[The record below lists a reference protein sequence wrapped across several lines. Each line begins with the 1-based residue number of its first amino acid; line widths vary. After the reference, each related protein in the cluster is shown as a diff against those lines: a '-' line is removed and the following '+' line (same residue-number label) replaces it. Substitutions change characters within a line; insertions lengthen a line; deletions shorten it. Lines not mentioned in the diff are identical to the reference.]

1 MFRKMRYQAA
11 VFCLLVVT
19 ACSAKSPA
27 TPSPIARDVVLTP
40 GQAVSVSE
48 ADATLRFDGVSGD
61 SRCPIDA
68 ICIQGGDALVHIAVL
83 RPRHGTQ
90 SYTLHTG
97 NLRPVVH
104 DDLTIALVDLTPYP
118 YSARPI
124 QPSDY
129 RLTLRISR

>member
-1 MFRKMRYQAA
+1 
-11 VFCLLVVT
+11 
-19 ACSAKSPA
+19 
-27 TPSPIARDVVLTP
+27 VLTP
-40 GQAVSVSE
+40 GQAVSVRE
-48 ADATLRFDGVSGD
+48 ADATFRFDGVSGD

-68 ICIQGGDALVHIAVL
+68 ICIQGGDALVQITVL
-83 RPRHGTQ
+83 RGRTGSQ

-97 NLRPVVH
+97 DMRPVVH

>member
-1 MFRKMRYQAA
+1 
-11 VFCLLVVT
+11 
-19 ACSAKSPA
+19 
-27 TPSPIARDVVLTP
+27 LTP

-48 ADATLRFDGVSGD
+48 ADVTLRFDGVSGD

-68 ICIQGGDALVHIAVL
+68 TCIQGGDALVQIAVL
-83 RPRHGTQ
+83 RPRSSTQ

-124 QPSDY
+124 QPGDY

>member
-1 MFRKMRYQAA
+1 MRFHAA
-11 VFCLLVVT
+11 IFCLLAVT
-19 ACSAKSPA
+19 ACSSKSPA
-27 TPSPIARDVVLTP
+27 TPSPIAREVVLTP

-48 ADATLRFDGVSGD
+48 ADATFRFDGVSGD

-68 ICIQGGDALVHIAVL
+68 ICIQGGDALVQITVL
-83 RPRHGTQ
+83 RGRTGSQ

-97 NLRPVVH
+97 DMRPVVH